1 MAPSTTLSHA
11 LHPGPQQGPPLSKR
25 ERLGTAATS
34 LKRLVQDEWDKA
46 GSKDP
51 QPLPLPRLRAHSARS
66 SSARSSVSTAPL
78 DPPHFAPPPSSIPP
92 SFDRSRYPPSP
103 PDTPDLGDTP
113 VLPSAPFEKG
123 KGRQSFE
130 QEEEDAALNAALE
143 ASLHDGRPVP
153 QQPTTSETE
162 LREVLEQSRDDEAAR
177 QEQVAAQEQSDLTAA
192 LLASSVVNH
201 DHHDEQHTLYRPRSQ
216 TLPSFSATDF
226 ASSAYPPEKARE
238 FPMGRPALPPG
249 AGSAWDDEQREM
261 ELLAEAIRISKEE
274 EEERLRF
281 EVAEVEEALRRSELG
296 ATTSGDDSAESI
308 EGGGGSSNEASTSP
322 RSPRTQRRSWL
333 RPPLLSKLA
342 TDAPS
347 SPPSAAVAPLP
358 PPRPLPTARHDSV
371 ATVDTYRTAP
381 EGLPFSNL
389 DAVAPAPPPRPARPA
404 PPPPSSSTTAGSP
417 QKPSRLPPAPPAD
430 TSSSSVPFP
439 SPQNLA
445 IPESYRDDNNGSPYE
460 LPFLTPSNSLRS
472 NGHAQQHLRPG
483 LAGASGQWDSR
494 SGGGSSSSYYDPLST
509 SSHSGG
515 EPSRRVSMST
525 SGRGADG
532 RSESSANSADSGPPM
547 SPLSVRNPDGTPSV
561 SSRASTLSSV
571 SSASDGGEREGVDDG
586 HRVESLWIEDLPMF
600 PAGLTGLSA
609 YAGRSMS
616 AIDETTEPASSV
628 YATEQGGAD
637 EHVVEQDR
645 VRARDDGRFPD
656 EVSLASSGASTRRHC
671 LPDEPALDERTW
683 LAGGGGG
690 GAQNGTAATPR
701 PPMPQ
706 RESSSRTPT
715 LPPGAAPAAY
725 GQHVPPRA
733 PVEPQP
739 SSASATAAAVAHD
752 MHEDGL
758 RFGHPAACS
767 RELAHA
773 CPADGLDSSTDVP
786 ARIELSCVAREGEA
800 AADEEDRASRAEW
813 AIEAHSWVALVRA
826 LMWHGDSTLSAARA
840 DLAQSRS
847 QRCAATARL
856 EFRPDDE
863 GLPVLRLVV
872 ALVPPSEA
880 ASHLAE
886 HRELSV
892 SHPARREADDK
903 GKGKGRAQASAAHAA
918 TSPLATFA
926 LPDLLHLPT
935 RLSSLAIQLYT
946 LRHLAGIARAT
957 QPAQQASSPDGH
969 ETGYSAMRELA
980 DAISA
985 LARAAQDRERR
996 HDDSA
1001 ATATTTAHVDSARSA
1016 PPPASASGPLDRS
1029 TSSTSAAATPT
1040 APSPRP
1046 RPQAPE
1052 EQNARLVT
1060 RLRDRLR
1067 RLKRR
1072 GPSAPASG
1080 TGVASSGS
1088 SAASVEAVSRE
1099 RGARDGG
1106 GGGGGGGQQ
1115 QPNKLVKP
1123 MPRARATAVR
1133 RSERVL
1139 AAEEVHEGRGGSGGG
1154 VARPAQDRRKSG
1166 VGRTTA
1172 EEREM
1177 RYLPVL

>member
-11 LHPGPQQGPPLSKR
+11 LHPGPHPGQPLSKR

-46 GSKDP
+46 GTKDP
-51 QPLPLPRLRAHSARS
+51 QPLPLPPLRAHSARS
-66 SSARSSVSTAPL
+66 SSARSSATRSSL
-78 DPPHFAPPPSSIPP
+78 DSPHFAPPPPAIPP
-92 SFDRSRYPPSP
+92 SFDRGRYPPSP

-113 VLPSAPFEKG
+113 VLPSAPFDKG

-143 ASLHDGRPVP
+143 ASLHDERPVP
-153 QQPTTSETE
+153 QQPTASETE
-162 LREVLEQSRDDEAAR
+162 LREVLEQSRDDELAR

-192 LLASSVVNH
+192 LLASSTSPTADHVQH
-201 DHHDEQHTLYRPRSQ
+201 DQQHTLYRPRSQ

-226 ASSAYPPEKARE
+226 ASSTYLPEKHRD
-238 FPMGRPALPPG
+238 FPQGRPTLPPG

-281 EVAEVEEALRRSELG
+281 EVAEVEEALRRSELA
-296 ATTSGDDSAESI
+296 ATTSGDDSAESV
-308 EGGGGSSNEASTSP
+308 EGGGTSSNEASTSP
-322 RSPRTQRRSWL
+322 HSPRTQRRSWL
-333 RPPLLSKLA
+333 RPPLTSSLA
-342 TDAPS
+342 TDAPT
-347 SPPSAAVAPLP
+347 SPPLAAVAPLP
-358 PPRPLPTARHDSV
+358 PPRPLPTVRNDSV
-371 ATVDTYRTAP
+371 ATVETYRTAP

-404 PPPPSSSTTAGSP
+404 PPPPASAVGAAP
-417 QKPSRLPPAPPAD
+417 QRPTRLPPAPPAD
-430 TSSSSVPFP
+430 ESSSSIPFP

-483 LAGASGQWDSR
+483 LAGAGQWDSR
-494 SGGGSSSSYYDPLST
+494 SGGDSSYEPLST

-525 SGRGADG
+525 TGGGIDG
-532 RSESSANSADSGPPM
+532 RSESSARSAESLEPPM

-571 SSASDGGEREGVDDG
+571 STTTSVSDGGEGVGDDG

-645 VRARDDGRFPD
+645 VRALDDVRFPD
-656 EVSLASSGASTRRHC
+656 EVSLASSGASTRRHR

-683 LAGGGGG
+683 LAGGAH
-690 GAQNGTAATPR
+690 AQNGTASTPR

-706 RESSSRTPT
+706 RESSSRAPT

-725 GQHVPPRA
+725 GQPAPARA
-733 PVEPQP
+733 PVEPQA
-739 SSASATAAAVAHD
+739 ASATAAAVAHD

-773 CPADGLDSSTDVP
+773 CPADGLDASTDVP
-786 ARIELSCVAREGEA
+786 ARIELSCAAAEGEE
-800 AADEEDRASRAEW
+800 AADDEEEVRASRAEW

-892 SHPARREADDK
+892 SHQARREADGK
-903 GKGKGRAQASAAHAA
+903 GKGKGCAQAAPAVA
-918 TSPLATFA
+918 SPLATFA

-957 QPAQQASSPDGH
+957 QPAQQGHSADGH
-969 ETGYSAMRELA
+969 DSGYTAMRELA

-996 HDDSA
+996 HDDA
-1001 ATATTTAHVDSARSA
+1001 AA
-1016 PPPASASGPLDRS
+1016 PASAQVDPAYDAPPVSTPGPLGAS
-1029 TSSTSAAATPT
+1029 ASSPSAAPTPT

-1046 RPQAPE
+1046 RPKAPE

-1080 TGVASSGS
+1080 TGTGIASSGS
-1088 SAASVEAVSRE
+1088 SAASVEGVSGE
-1099 RGARDGG
+1099 RGARDGSA
-1106 GGGGGGGQQ
+1106 GGGGQQ
-1115 QPNKLVKP
+1115 TQPNKLVKP
-1123 MPRARATAVR
+1123 MPPARATAVR

-1139 AAEEVHEGRGGSGGG
+1139 AAEEVHDGRGGGGG
-1154 VARPAQDRRKSG
+1154 SVRPVQQERRKSG
-1166 VGRTTA
+1166 AARTTPD
-1172 EEREM
+1172 EREM

>member
-1 MAPSTTLSHA
+1 MPPSTPPSRPACTTSDPFLS
-11 LHPGPQQGPPLSKR
+11 R
-25 ERLGTAATS
+25 C
-34 LKRLVQDEWDKA
+34 V
-46 GSKDP
+46 
-51 QPLPLPRLRAHSARS
+51 PLPLQFS
-66 SSARSSVSTAPL
+66 SRRERTDSVPSQTTAS
-78 DPPHFAPPPSSIPP
+78 D
-92 SFDRSRYPPSP
+92 
-103 PDTPDLGDTP
+103 
-113 VLPSAPFEKG
+113 
-123 KGRQSFE
+123 
-130 QEEEDAALNAALE
+130 
-143 ASLHDGRPVP
+143 
-153 QQPTTSETE
+153 TE
-162 LREVLEQSRDDEAAR
+162 LREVLEQSRDDELAR

-192 LLASSVVNH
+192 LLASSTSPAAQH
-201 DHHDEQHTLYRPRSQ
+201 DPQHTLYHSRSQ

-226 ASSAYPPEKARE
+226 ASSSYLPEKQRA
-238 FPMGRPALPPG
+238 FPQGRPTLPPG

-281 EVAEVEEALRRSELG
+281 EVAEVEEALRRSELA
-296 ATTSGDDSAESI
+296 ATTSGDDSAENGATSDSL
-308 EGGGGSSNEASTSP
+308 EGGGSPNEASTSP

-333 RPPLLSKLA
+333 RPPLTSKLA

-347 SPPSAAVAPLP
+347 SPPLAAVAPLP
-358 PPRPLPTARHDSV
+358 PPRPLPTARADSV
-371 ATVDTYRTAP
+371 ATVETYRTAP

-404 PPPPSSSTTAGSP
+404 PPPPPSSTGTAP
-417 QKPSRLPPAPPAD
+417 QRPTRLPPAPPAD
-430 TSSSSVPFP
+430 ASSSAVPFP

-445 IPESYRDDNNGSPYE
+445 IAESYRDDNNGSPYE

-472 NGHAQQHLRPG
+472 NGHLRPG
-483 LAGASGQWDSR
+483 LAGASAQWDSR
-494 SGGGSSSSYYDPLST
+494 SGGGSSLYEPLST

-525 SGRGADG
+525 SGGGAAGDG
-532 RSESSANSADSGPPM
+532 RSDSSARSSDSGPPM

-561 SSRASTLSSV
+561 SSSRASTLSSV
-571 SSASDGGEREGVDDG
+571 STTTSASGGDEGAGDDG
-586 HRVESLWIEDLPMF
+586 QRVESLWIEDLPMF

-637 EHVVEQDR
+637 EHVIEQDR
-645 VRARDDGRFPD
+645 ARAHYDGRFPD
-656 EVSLASSGASTRRHC
+656 EVSLASSDASTRRHR

-683 LAGGGGG
+683 LAGGGG
-690 GAQNGTAATPR
+690 AQHGTASASAPR

-706 RESSSRTPT
+706 RESSSRAPT

-725 GQHVPPRA
+725 GQ
-733 PVEPQP
+733 
-739 SSASATAAAVAHD
+739 SASSNPHVESQAATAAAVAHD

-767 RELAHA
+767 HELAHA

-786 ARIELSCVAREGEA
+786 ARIELSCAAGEDEAA
-800 AADEEDRASRAEW
+800 AADEDEVRAPRAAW

-826 LMWHGDSTLSAARA
+826 LMWHGDSTISAARA

-886 HRELSV
+886 HRELNV
-892 SHPARREADDK
+892 THPAPRESADK
-903 GKGKGRAQASAAHAA
+903 GKGKARAQPAAAA
-918 TSPLATFA
+918 AWPFATFA

-957 QPAQQASSPDGH
+957 QPAQQAHSPDGH
-969 ETGYSAMRELA
+969 ESGYSAMRELA

-996 HDDSA
+996 HDESA
-1001 ATATTTAHVDSARSA
+1001 ATAPAHLDSARSD
-1016 PPPASASGPLDRS
+1016 PLPASSPGPLGAS
-1029 TSSTSAAATPT
+1029 TSSPSGAPTPT
-1040 APSPRP
+1040 VASPRP

-1080 TGVASSGS
+1080 TGIASSGS
-1088 SAASVEAVSRE
+1088 SAASVEGVSRE

-1106 GGGGGGGQQ
+1106 AGGLQQ
-1115 QPNKLVKP
+1115 QPQPNKLVKP
-1123 MPRARATAVR
+1123 MPPARATAVR

-1139 AAEEVHEGRGGSGGG
+1139 AAEEMHDGRAVNGGG
-1154 VARPAQDRRKSG
+1154 GAARPAQQERRKSA

-1172 EEREM
+1172 DEREL

>member
-11 LHPGPQQGPPLSKR
+11 LHPGPHQGPPLSKR

-46 GSKDP
+46 GNKDP
-51 QPLPLPRLRAHSARS
+51 QPLPLPPLRAHSARS
-66 SSARSSVSTAPL
+66 SSARSSVTTSSFDA
-78 DPPHFAPPPSSIPP
+78 PHFVPPPSAVPP
-92 SFDRSRYPPSP
+92 AFDRSRYPPSP

-113 VLPSAPFEKG
+113 VLPSAPFDKG
-123 KGRQSFE
+123 KGRQSME

-143 ASLHDGRPVP
+143 ASLHDEQPVP

-162 LREVLEQSRDDEAAR
+162 LREVLEQSRDDELAR

-192 LLASSVVNH
+192 LLASSTLPATAQR
-201 DHHDEQHTLYRPRSQ
+201 DDLHTLYHPRSQ

-226 ASSAYPPEKARE
+226 ASSAYPPEKQRE
-238 FPMGRPALPPG
+238 FPTGRPALPPG

-296 ATTSGDDSAESI
+296 ATTSGDESAENGAASDSL

-322 RSPRTQRRSWL
+322 RSPRTQRHSWL
-333 RPPLLSKLA
+333 RPPLSSKLA
-342 TDAPS
+342 TDGPS
-347 SPPSAAVAPLP
+347 SPPLAAVAPPP
-358 PPRPLPTARHDSV
+358 PPRPLPTVRHDSV

-381 EGLPFSNL
+381 EALPFSNL
-389 DAVAPAPPPRPARPA
+389 DVAAPAPPPRPARPA
-404 PPPPSSSTTAGSP
+404 PPPPPPVPSSSTSGAP
-417 QKPSRLPPAPPAD
+417 QKPSRLPPAPPD
-430 TSSSSVPFP
+430 TSSAVPFP

-445 IPESYRDDNNGSPYE
+445 IPESYRDENNGSPYE
-460 LPFLTPSNSLRS
+460 LPFLTPSSSLRS
-472 NGHAQQHLRPG
+472 NGPGQQHLRPG
-483 LAGASGQWDSR
+483 LAGVGQWENR
-494 SGGGSSSSYYDPLST
+494 SGGGSSSSYYEPLST

-515 EPSRRVSMST
+515 GGP
-525 SGRGADG
+525 DG
-532 RSESSANSADSGPPM
+532 RSESSANSADSAGPPM

-561 SSRASTLSSV
+561 SSSRASTMSSV
-571 SSASDGGEREGVDDG
+571 STATSASDGGEREGDAG

-645 VRARDDGRFPD
+645 VRAHDDGRFPD
-656 EVSLASSGASTRRHC
+656 EVSLASSGASTRRHG
-671 LPDEPALDERTW
+671 LPDEVTLDERTW

-690 GAQNGTAATPR
+690 AQNGTASTPR
-701 PPMPQ
+701 PPLPQ
-706 RESSSRTPT
+706 RESSSRMPS

-725 GQHVPPRA
+725 GEHAPPRA

-739 SSASATAAAVAHD
+739 STAAAVAQD

-773 CPADGLDSSTDVP
+773 CPADGLDASTEVP
-786 ARIELSCVAREGEA
+786 ARIELSCMAGEGDGEA
-800 AADEEDRASRAEW
+800 TANEKEARASRADW

-872 ALVPPSEA
+872 ALVPPSDA

-892 SHPARREADDK
+892 SHPARHESVDQ
-903 GKGKGRAQASAAHAA
+903 GKGKGRAQAPAPAA
-918 TSPLATFA
+918 SPLATFA

-957 QPAQQASSPDGH
+957 QPAQHVQSPDGH
-969 ETGYSAMRELA
+969 ESGYSAMRELA

-996 HDDSA
+996 HDESVTA
-1001 ATATTTAHVDSARSA
+1001 APAPVDSTRAAPLGASPSFPSSA
-1016 PPPASASGPLDRS
+1016 P
-1029 TSSTSAAATPT
+1029 TPT

-1046 RPQAPE
+1046 RQPAPE

-1072 GPSAPASG
+1072 GPSAPTSG

-1099 RGARDGG
+1099 RGAREGG
-1106 GGGGGGGQQ
+1106 GAGGQQ

-1123 MPRARATAVR
+1123 VPPARATAVR

-1139 AAEEVHEGRGGSGGG
+1139 AAEDGNDGRRWSVGGAGRLSS
-1154 VARPAQDRRKSG
+1154 QESG
-1166 VGRTTA
+1166 VGKTTD
-1172 EEREM
+1172 EQREL